1 MKKTSR
7 DSQLKKQE
15 QYSTQKRGFSEYLF
29 TDGMTLQTSNNLSCL
44 PKLSNPQSEQK
55 INNIFL
61 VEATLQFKLFVCPSV
76 SQSVSLWGKREFLG
90 SYSR

>member
-29 TDGMTLQTSNNLSCL
+29 TDGITLQTSNNLSCL
-44 PKLSNPQSEQK
+44 PKLLNPQSEQK
-55 INNIFL
+55 NIFL
-61 VEATLQFKLFVCPSV
+61 VERSYSTINVVSPFIRPSV
-76 SQSVSLWGKREFLG
+76 PIAMGET
-90 SYSR
+90 